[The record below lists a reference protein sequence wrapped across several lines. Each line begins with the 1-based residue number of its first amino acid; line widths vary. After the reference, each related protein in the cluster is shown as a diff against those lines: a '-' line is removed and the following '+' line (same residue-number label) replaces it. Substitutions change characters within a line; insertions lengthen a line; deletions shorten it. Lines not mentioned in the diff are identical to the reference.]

1 MINVKI
7 WSGHSPSRGG
17 TKAEGM
23 LSDVAAPDNEGIA
36 GG

>member
-17 TKAEGM
+17 PKTEGV
-23 LSDVAAPDNEGIA
+23 LSDVAAPYKEGIE